1 MQYPSA
7 FIAIFAATAVLSLPL
22 NINMG
27 AYSPALVVGDG
38 AIGFEGANG
47 ADQVANL
54 MNTLLGASNTGTA
67 GNPNAAA
74 LPPAAAPPAAPAKPT
89 PSAPAAGE
97 VAAESLPQ
105 GMGKVVNTIST
116 GKRELTAQEEQESL
130 KHAQEE
136 AATMANTKRELTAQE
151 EQESLKHAQ
160 EEAATMANTKRE
172 LTAQEEQE
180 SLKHAQEEAAMM
192 VSTGKRD
199 LTAQEEQES
208 LKHAQEEAATMANT
222 KRELTAQEEQES
234 LKHAQEEAA
243 TMANTKRQSTA
254 EEGQD
259 LGAQIDDVDHYTFD
273 KRAAAKRDLT
283 GFKAA
288 LAYSMNALMAGPE
301 VQLGTGAHGSGVGII
316 QKAGGSKTAPSGGGT
331 H

>member
-105 GMGKVVNTIST
+105 GMGKV
-116 GKRELTAQEEQESL
+116 
-130 KHAQEE
+130 
-136 AATMANTKRELTAQE
+136 
-151 EQESLKHAQ
+151 
-160 EEAATMANTKRE
+160 
-172 LTAQEEQE
+172 
-180 SLKHAQEEAAMM
+180 
-192 VSTGKRD
+192 
-199 LTAQEEQES
+199 
-208 LKHAQEEAATMANT
+208 
-222 KRELTAQEEQES
+222 
-234 LKHAQEEAA
+234 
-243 TMANTKRQSTA
+243 STA